1 MSESST
7 SKIGHIVSEVEEH
20 AKQVE
25 GIIARHVPKGEM
37 AVMVVAI
44 AREVAALTTNPLDD
58 VAVDVLAEALG
69 VTREDERAHAAR
81 VSATGEEQGV

>member
-1 MSESST
+1 MAEAT
-7 SKIGHIVSEVEEH
+7 SKIGNIASDIEEH

-25 GIIARHVPKGEM
+25 GIIARHVPKGEL

-44 AREVAALTTNPLDD
+44 AREVAAVTTNPLDD

-69 VTREDERAHAAR
+69 VTPEDEEAHAAR
-81 VSATGEEQGV
+81 VSSDAIEEQGV